1 MVVLDGWVGGTGMVL
16 VLPFTSSSSTVV
28 LLLSDDSCQ
37 QRSKNKSQFGFNRD
51 VTHALELDTQVH
63 GGEGGRHTTNTTM
76 IDQLKHKPARGYI
89 GGHVAPSE
97 NIRPV
102 RVDVESH

>member
-1 MVVLDGWVGGTGMVL
+1 MVL

-37 QRSKNKSQFGFNRD
+37 QRPKTKVSLAST
-51 VTHALELDTQVH
+51 VTSRTRSSWIHKYTV
-63 GGEGGRHTTNTTM
+63 GGATHNHTTM

-89 GGHVAPSE
+89 GGHVVPSE
-97 NIRPV
+97 NIGPV
-102 RVDVESH
+102 CVDIESH